1 MVSDI
6 YVQTIFLEHL
16 GIFTGQGEQGWSN
29 GAETVSVVSGREGIL
44 EGKQEKQELREAQKT
59 KVKGLGQNEGLMCA
73 RFTHQ
78 RVRS

>member
-29 GAETVSVVSGREGIL
+29 GAGIISVVSGREGIL
-44 EGKQEKQELREAQKT
+44 EGKQEKQELRGTED
-59 KVKGLGQNEGLMCA
+59 KGQGVGAE
-73 RFTHQ
+73 
-78 RVRS
+78 